1 MNILITKK
9 NNSLVMPESIN
20 FTELVRNSSTTL
32 TLSSQSNM
40 IDLLNKEFTKEESQ
54 WYIANL
60 YIYLNYHPTD
70 DYPINLENVYKM
82 LGFANKGNAMKT
94 IKSNFVENDD
104 YKIIKF
110 TKDLYEEKAACP
122 DGKAASASKN
132 LGGAGL
138 NREEIMLNVDTFK
151 NLAMIVKTPK
161 GTEIRKYYI
170 KMENIHN
177 KVIKMEINNTS
188 KLLKEKEQQ
197 LEEKEQQLEEKDT
210 LLQRYENRPEL
221 DGFFRFLG
229 YIYLI
234 KDITKSGHYKVGFAD
249 KPDKRLSQLN
259 TGSST
264 YSLQLVARFK
274 TFDKIFAEKIIHY
287 ALRPFKISKVKEWFY
302 LSNDLELAYTL
313 KTIKDCI
320 NYIERYN
327 IESNESFKEINKN
340 FDIKKELEE
349 INNEINLQEQV
360 IIDKKFIQNQTCTHQ
375 GQQLTNKT
383 GNYKGVFW
391 KEDKKKWTANLK
403 RNYKNVFLG
412 YHNSELEGAKAYND
426 YALYLNQNENTK
438 YLLNK
443 IPDYQT
449 KPRDIPNETKKE
461 IIVEAKSSD
470 FNGVSYWKQRKYYV
484 VSIKLNSK
492 TYNLGHNES
501 EIECAKLYNQQALY
515 FNETLN
521 TNYQLNDLG
530 PNYVTVSKN
539 IVKEIVESKLAS
551 KSSKYNGV
559 TVVVNKNKEVKFRS
573 VLVYNKKQLHIGFFD
588 DELEAAKAYNK
599 KAEELNTEFKKKYKL
614 NLITS

>member
-1 MNILITKK
+1 MDILITKK

-20 FTELVRNSSTTL
+20 FTELVRNSNTTL
-32 TLSSQSNM
+32 TLSYQSNM
-40 IDLLNKEFTKEESQ
+40 IDLLNKEFTEEESQ

-60 YIYLNYHPTD
+60 YVYLNYHSTD

-94 IKSNFVENDD
+94 IKSNFTKDED
-104 YKIIKF
+104 YKTVIF
-110 TKDLYEEKAACP
+110 RTE
-122 DGKAASASKN
+122 KN
-132 LGGAGL
+132 LNRKDVGG
-138 NREEIMLNVDTFK
+138 RPTEEIMLNIDTFK

-197 LEEKEQQLEEKDT
+197 LEEKEQLIEEKDT

-234 KDITKSGHYKVGFAD
+234 KDITKPGHYKVGFAD
-249 KPDKRLSQLN
+249 KPNSRLAQLN

-264 YSLQLVARFK
+264 YVLQLVARFK

-539 IVKEIVESKLAS
+539 IVKEIVESKSAS
-551 KSSKYNGV
+551 KSSKYHGV
-559 TVVVNKNKEVKFRS
+559 TVVVNKNKDVKFRS
-573 VLVYNKKQLHIGFFD
+573 VLVYNKRQLHIGFFN

-599 KAEELNTEFKKKYKL
+599 KAEELNTEFNKKYKL